1 MFTSNADQVGSR
13 PTRRDHVRDVRRSR
27 GRRRQTGPGTAG
39 RRAGTRSPT
48 RPAVWISLVAAALV
62 LGVSSPVGAAAA
74 TPPVS
79 LGTAAGYALLAGSTI
94 TNTGATKVTG
104 DLGLSPGTAVTG
116 MPPGQVNGTQHVADS
131 SALSAKNDL
140 VTAYND
146 VAGRPNTAVV
156 PVELGG
162 TTMTS
167 GVYASPAGTFGIT
180 GTVTLDGEG
189 DPNAVFIFKAA
200 STLITASSSSV
211 ELTNGARACNVFW
224 QVGSSATLGT
234 YSIIRG
240 NVMALASIT
249 STTGVTVEGRLLAR
263 EAAVTLDTATI
274 TRPSCAQGP
283 PAEVT
288 TTTGATSSANLLTVG
303 QSVSLTASVTADS
316 GTAIPAGLVAF
327 IDSSDLIGVVALD
340 STGHAVLSITTL
352 GSGLHVIRAVY
363 IGAPGFTGSWSP
375 MIFELVLTS

>member
-1 MFTSNADQVGSR
+1 MATR
-13 PTRRDHVRDVRRSR
+13 PTAA
-27 GRRRQTGPGTAG
+27 RQ
-39 RRAGTRSPT
+39 
-48 RPAVWISLVAAALV
+48 
-62 LGVSSPVGAAAA
+62 PVGAPSRLAIALALVVTTVVVGAIGAPGASAAPSA
-74 TPPVS
+74 VS
-79 LGTAAGYALLAGSTI
+79 LGSAAGYAVLGGSTI
-94 TNTGATKVTG
+94 TNTGATRIIG

-116 MPPGQVNGTQHVADS
+116 IPPGQVNGTQHVADGA
-131 SALSAKNDL
+131 ALQAKNDL

-146 VAGRPNTAVV
+146 VAGRPNTAIV

-162 TTMTS
+162 TTVTP

-180 GTVTLDGEG
+180 GTVTLDAEG

-211 ELTNGARACNVFW
+211 ELVNGARACNVFW

-274 TRPSCAQGP
+274 TRSNCTQGP
-283 PAEVT
+283 AATALT
-288 TTTGATSSANLLTVG
+288 TTSMVTSTNPCTVG
-303 QSVSLTASVTADS
+303 QPVTFTASVVADT
-316 GTAIPAGLVAF
+316 GTVIPGGLMVF
-327 IDSSDLIGVVALD
+327 IDSSDLIGVVAID
-340 STGHAVLSITTL
+340 STGHAVLTTSTL
-352 GSGLHVIRAVY
+352 GAGLHVIRAVY
-363 IGAPGFTGSWSP
+363 IGGPGFAGSWSP
-375 MIFELVLTS
+375 MTFELVLTG